1 MDSIVIFSLT
11 SSKELTKEIV
21 NILGV
26 EQGEIAV
33 THFADGEVLIE
44 PQQSVRGK
52 HVFIIQSTCAPVND
66 TIMELLICLDACRR
80 ASCKEVTCVIP
91 YYGYARQDRKARA
104 RQPITAR
111 LVADLLQAAGA
122 DRVVA
127 VDLHAP
133 QIQGYFKIPSDNL
146 TAVDMIGQ
154 YFRKKNMHD
163 VVVVSP
169 DHGGAVRARNLAN
182 SIPNSTIAII
192 DKRRVGPNYAES
204 VNLIGDVKGKDC
216 IIIDDLVD
224 TGGSLL
230 GCVKM
235 LKENGALD
243 IYCAATHGVFS
254 KNALEKIA
262 ESGVQEFV
270 ITNTIERTEE
280 ELKNVPNVKVLSIA
294 LLLAK
299 GIEAIACKIGRAHV

>member
-1 MDSIVIFSLT
+1 MDNIVIFSLT

-26 EQGEIAV
+26 EQGEIVV
-33 THFADGEVLIE
+33 THFADGEVLVE

-66 TIMELLICLDACRR
+66 KIMELLICLDACRR

-122 DRVVA
+122 DRVVS

-154 YFRKKNMHD
+154 YFRTQNMHD

-169 DHGGAVRARNLAN
+169 DHGGAIRARNLSN
-182 SIPNSTIAII
+182 SIPDSTIAII
-192 DKRRVGPNYAES
+192 DKRIR
-204 VNLIGDVKGKDC
+204 LI
-216 IIIDDLVD
+216 
-224 TGGSLL
+224 SL
-230 GCVKM
+230 
-235 LKENGALD
+235 NHQFD
-243 IYCAATHGVFS
+243 W
-254 KNALEKIA
+254 
-262 ESGVQEFV
+262 
-270 ITNTIERTEE
+270 
-280 ELKNVPNVKVLSIA
+280 
-294 LLLAK
+294 
-299 GIEAIACKIGRAHV
+299 